1 MEKEGA
7 AEAAD
12 VEKEGA
18 VSADS
23 KVTVLDTDVPMYDVP
38 STSFGTITAKDVS
51 EI

>member
-23 KVTVLDTDVPMYDVP
+23 KVTVLDTDVP